1 MVICMAIDKRRVL
14 PMRAGRRSATVTETY
29 ASHARALSHKQAD
42 RQTNRET
49 DIWSHLRRKHF
60 REARKS
66 VSRAKLISSK
76 HNNVNVI

>member
-1 MVICMAIDKRRVL
+1 
-14 PMRAGRRSATVTETY
+14 MRQVDRQVVRQSDEVRGT
-29 ASHARALSHKQAD
+29 D